1 MIETN
6 ISKIDFNILIVD
18 DAPKNIQVVA
28 NTLNKEN
35 YKLFYANNGKTA
47 IEKLDNIDYDLILL
61 DIMMPDID
69 GFEVCRQ
76 LKGKPEHKDIPVI
89 FLTAKSDEESIIKG
103 FEVGGVDYITKPFN
117 KTELLIRVKTHL
129 ELYYS
134 RKKLK
139 YMNEKLAE
147 YNKKLTHS
155 NQELDQFAS
164 VVAHDLKSPLIA
176 VLNYLEIINVSY
188 SDKLSE
194 EDSSLSKEVME
205 RSRSMTDMI
214 DELLAYSKLS
224 KANKDFDI
232 CDTET
237 IINKAM
243 DNLFMDIEK
252 SGAEISYE
260 SVPNIFGNESQ
271 LISLFQ
277 NLISNAI
284 KYNDK
289 KPIIHIT
296 SREEENQWVFSVKD
310 NGIGID
316 PKNKDNVFRIFT
328 RLHSDNEFS
337 GTGLGLSFCRKIVHN
352 HGGEIWLESET
363 GKGSEFLFSIGKD
376 RTDSKDKNK

>member
-18 DAPKNIQVVA
+18 DVPKNIQVVA

-47 IEKLDNIDYDLILL
+47 IEKLDNIEYDLILL

-76 LKGKPEHKDIPVI
+76 LKGKPEYKDIPVI

-117 KTELLIRVKTHL
+117 RTELLIRVKTHL
-129 ELYYS
+129 ELYYN

-139 YMNEKLAE
+139 YMNKKLAE

-176 VLNYLEIINVSY
+176 VLNYLEIINISY

-194 EDSSLSKEVME
+194 EDSILSKEVME
-205 RSRSMTDMI
+205 RSRRMTYMI
-214 DELLAYSKLS
+214 DELLAYSKIS
-224 KANKDFDI
+224 KANTDFDI

-277 NLISNAI
+277 NLISNAV

-289 KPIIHIT
+289 K
-296 SREEENQWVFSVKD
+296 
-310 NGIGID
+310 
-316 PKNKDNVFRIFT
+316 
-328 RLHSDNEFS
+328 
-337 GTGLGLSFCRKIVHN
+337 
-352 HGGEIWLESET
+352 
-363 GKGSEFLFSIGKD
+363 
-376 RTDSKDKNK
+376 